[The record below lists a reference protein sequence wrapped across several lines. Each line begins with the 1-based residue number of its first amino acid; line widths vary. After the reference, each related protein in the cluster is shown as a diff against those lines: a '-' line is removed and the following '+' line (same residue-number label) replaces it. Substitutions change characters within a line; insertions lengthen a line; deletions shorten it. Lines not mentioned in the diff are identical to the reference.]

1 MNGQRFITKLMQATG
16 AKTQADLHELAG
28 LRPSDAHEIFNN
40 FRKFIYGHT
49 VFDISKRTGLK
60 TDVLLGWLYDR

>member
-49 VFDISKRTGLK
+49 VWDISRRTGLK
-60 TDVLLGWLYDR
+60 ADVLMEWLYG